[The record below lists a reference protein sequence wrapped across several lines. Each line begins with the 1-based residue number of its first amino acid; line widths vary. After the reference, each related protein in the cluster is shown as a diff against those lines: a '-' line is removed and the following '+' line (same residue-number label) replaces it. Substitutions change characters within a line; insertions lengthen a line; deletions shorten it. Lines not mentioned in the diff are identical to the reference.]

1 MARDAAAS
9 KTECQRG
16 RDGTGEG
23 NGVARATAPATRPSG
38 RLERRRAIE
47 GYLLIS
53 PWLIGFAIFTIG
65 PLLASFFYSF
75 TDYDVLQPPRWIGL
89 GNYVDL
95 FHGDPLF
102 WTSLRNTLIYTCL
115 AVPLGVVFGL
125 IVALLLNQ
133 RIPGIAV
140 LRSVYY
146 LPSVMPAVAISIL
159 WLWLLDPHTGIINIL
174 LRLIGGPQPGWL
186 SDPSWS
192 KPALVL
198 MSLWGFGT
206 SMVIYLAGLQN
217 IPVELYEA
225 AVLDGANERQ
235 KLRHVTLPLLSPVI
249 LFNVIIGTINSFQV
263 FTAAYIMT
271 NGGPVNSTLFYVLY
285 LFNQAFS
292 YFHMG
297 VASAMAWLLF
307 LMVAFVAFIQFRV
320 IGRRV
325 YYEGASHR

>member
-1 MARDAAAS
+1 MGQLAAS
-9 KTECQRG
+9 
-16 RDGTGEG
+16 
-23 NGVARATAPATRPSG
+23 AAPAARQRPG
-38 RLERRRAIE
+38 RLRRRKAIE

-53 PWLIGFAIFTIG
+53 PWLVGFLAFTVG
-65 PLLASFFYSF
+65 PLLASLFYSF
-75 TDYDVLQPPRWIGL
+75 TDYDVIQPPSWIGL
-89 GNYVDL
+89 TNYVNL
-95 FHGDPLF
+95 FRNDALF
-102 WTSLRNTLIYTCL
+102 WTSLWNTLVYTAL
-115 AVPLGVVFGL
+115 SVPLGVVFGL
-125 IVALLLNQ
+125 VVALLLNQ
-133 RIPGIAV
+133 RVRGIAV
-140 LRSVYY
+140 LRSIYY
-146 LPSVMPAVAISIL
+146 LPSVMPAVATSIL
-159 WLWLLDPHTGIINIL
+159 WLWLLDPHTGIINSL
-174 LRLIGGPQPGWL
+174 LRLVGGPQPGWL

-217 IPVELYEA
+217 IPTELYEA
-225 AVLDGANERQ
+225 AMLDGADDWR
-235 KLRHVTLPLLSPVI
+235 KFWHVTLPMLSPVI

-307 LMVAFVAFIQFRV
+307 LLVAVVAFLQFRV

-325 YYEGASHR
+325 YYEGAVRR

>member
-1 MARDAAAS
+1 MGQLA
-9 KTECQRG
+9 
-16 RDGTGEG
+16 
-23 NGVARATAPATRPSG
+23 ATAAPAAGRRPG
-38 RLERRRAIE
+38 RLRRRKAIE

-53 PWLIGFAIFTIG
+53 PWLVGFLVFTVG

-75 TDYDVLQPPRWIGL
+75 TDYDVIQPPAWVGL
-89 GNYVDL
+89 TNYVNL
-95 FHGDPLF
+95 FRNDALF
-102 WTSLRNTLIYTCL
+102 WTSLWNTLVYTVL
-115 AVPLGVVFGL
+115 SVPLGVVFGL

-133 RIPGIAV
+133 RVRGIAV

-146 LPSVMPAVAISIL
+146 LPSVMPAVATSIL
-159 WLWLLDPHTGIINIL
+159 WLWLLDPHTGIINGL
-174 LRLIGGPQPGWL
+174 LRLVGGPQPGWL

-217 IPVELYEA
+217 IPTELYEA
-225 AVLDGANERQ
+225 AMLDGADDRR
-235 KLRHVTLPLLSPVI
+235 KFWHVTLPMLSPVI

-297 VASAMAWLLF
+297 VAAAMAWLLF
-307 LMVAFVAFIQFRV
+307 LLVAAVAFLQFRV

-325 YYEGASHR
+325 YYEGAVRR

>member
-1 MARDAAAS
+1 
-9 KTECQRG
+9 
-16 RDGTGEG
+16 
-23 NGVARATAPATRPSG
+23 
-38 RLERRRAIE
+38 
-47 GYLLIS
+47 
-53 PWLIGFAIFTIG
+53 
-65 PLLASFFYSF
+65 LASFFYSF